1 MFVLKYQQKVYWH
14 IRKMV
19 IDHADADGLT
29 QEVLFSGNH
38 IPGKI
43 AETPTG
49 RSGFPK
55 ADPTANRAARP
66 KKKLMA
72 SRSKQ
77 FKKTRSW
84 AQRLNFKP
92 AL

>member
-49 RSGFPK
+49 RSGFP
-55 ADPTANRAARP
+55 
-66 KKKLMA
+66 
-72 SRSKQ
+72 S
-77 FKKTRSW
+77 
-84 AQRLNFKP
+84 
-92 AL
+92 